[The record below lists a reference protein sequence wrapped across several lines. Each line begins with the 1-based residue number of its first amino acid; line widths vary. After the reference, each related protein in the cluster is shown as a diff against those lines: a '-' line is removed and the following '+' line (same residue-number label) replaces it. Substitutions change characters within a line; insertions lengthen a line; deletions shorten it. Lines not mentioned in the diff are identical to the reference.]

1 METFFRM
8 YGNLWMIGT
17 GAVLVGLMM
26 VVSLLWIK
34 LRRTQRMI
42 QQILPESEAS
52 FLEILDQQ
60 RVWNQETNQSIIKLH
75 KKDRAL
81 QELVDGAFQYRGIV
95 TYRAFDVG
103 GRELSFSLA
112 VLDAKQNGWVL
123 SSLYAG
129 AEGSSVYLKPIE
141 AGKPI
146 ERLTPEE
153 EKALQQAIVKLS

>member
-1 METFFRM
+1 METFFQM

-26 VVSLLWIK
+26 VVLFLWIK

-60 RVWNQETNQSIIKLH
+60 RAWNQEINQSIIKLH
-75 KKDRAL
+75 KKDRVL

-95 TYRAFDVG
+95 TYRAFDIG

-129 AEGSSVYLKPIE
+129 AEGSSVYLKAIE

>member
-1 METFFRM
+1 MDVFFQM

-17 GAVLVGLMM
+17 G
-26 VVSLLWIK
+26 VVSLVLLMVVLALWLK
-34 LRRTQRMI
+34 LRRTHQMI

-52 FLEILDQQ
+52 FLEVLAQQ
-60 RVWNQETNQSIIKLH
+60 QTWNQETNQSIKSLH
-75 KKDRAL
+75 EKDAAL
-81 QELVDGAFQYRGIV
+81 QGLVDGAFQYRGIV

-112 VLDAKQNGWVL
+112 VLDAKRNGWVL

-141 AGKPI
+141 AGKPV

-153 EKALQQAIVKLS
+153 EQALQQAVVNLS